1 MKSHIAKKLELQ
13 LDQMGVIEKTEQWIE
28 KPKHPHMGDYAF
40 PCFRLARTLKQA
52 PDKIAVKLAKDFSL
66 DGVSKAEAVGGYV
79 NFYLD
84 IPFYTAQTLSRI
96 LHQGARYGEQN
107 IGNGEK
113 ITIDLSS
120 PNIAKPFSMGH
131 LRSTVIG
138 NAIANIVEKV
148 GYTPVRINHIGDWG
162 TQFGKLITAYKKWGD
177 EAKVK
182 HSPIVE
188 LHKLYVYFH
197 EQAELNEE
205 LNEEARHWFKK
216 LENGDPEAAELWTW
230 FRSVSLDAFSLVY
243 DKMNISF
250 DSFNGEAFY
259 NDKMDAVIEKLSE
272 AKLLEESE
280 GAMVVR
286 LEDNLPPC
294 LIQKRDGATLYATRD
309 LAAAFYRKEQYSF
322 AKSLYVV
329 GNEQSLHFKQL
340 KAVLKKLDV
349 KWAEDLVHIP
359 FGMMLKDGKKMST
372 RKGKVVLL
380 EEVLDKSIQ
389 MAAEAIEE
397 KNPSL
402 ENKES
407 VAQKVGV
414 GAVMFHDLKVF
425 RQNDVHFELED
436 MLRFEGET
444 GPYVQYAHARACSLI
459 RKVQAGEVESDAAEN
474 LAFSSFGEEE
484 RKIVFQL
491 SEFEH
496 VIMEAFH
503 EWDPSKIAKYSIELA
518 QYFNHYYAHTNISQE
533 KEQTTQLQQ
542 LLLIK
547 SIIITLK
554 ESLRL
559 LGIASP
565 EKM

>member
-1 MKSHIAKKLELQ
+1 MKTHIAEKLEQ
-13 LDQMGVIEKTEQWIE
+13 LLEQMGVKEKVETWIE
-28 KPKHPHMGDYAF
+28 KPKHPDMGDFAF

-52 PDKIAVKLAKDFSL
+52 PNQIAEKLVQDFSIE
-66 DGVSKAEAVGGYV
+66 GINRAVAVGGYV

-84 IPFYTAQTLSRI
+84 IPTFSAKILSRI
-96 LHQGARYGEQN
+96 LHEGPQFGDQT
-107 IGNGEK
+107 IGHGEK

-148 GYTPVRINHIGDWG
+148 GYKPVRINHIGDWG

-177 EAKVK
+177 EEQVK
-182 HSPIVE
+182 RSPIVE

-197 EQAELNEE
+197 EQAELNED
-205 LNEEARHWFKK
+205 LNEEARHWFRK
-216 LENGDPEAAELWTW
+216 LEDGDQEATELWKW
-230 FRSVSLDAFSLVY
+230 FRAVSLDAFSLVY

-250 DSFNGEAFY
+250 DSYNGEAFY
-259 NDKMDAVIEKLSE
+259 NDKMDAVINKLSE
-272 AKLLEESE
+272 AKLLEESD

-309 LAAAFYRKEQYSF
+309 LAAAFYRKDQYSF

-340 KAVLKKLDV
+340 KAVLKKLNA
-349 KWAEDLVHIP
+349 KWADDLVHIS
-359 FGMMLKDGKKMST
+359 FGMMLKDSKKMST

-380 EEVLDKSIQ
+380 EEVLDKSVE
-389 MAAEAIEE
+389 MAAEAIEK

-407 VAQKVGV
+407 VAQLVGV

-425 RQNDVHFELED
+425 RKNDVHFELEE

-444 GPYVQYAHARACSLI
+444 GPYVQYAHARACSLV
-459 RKVQAGEVESDAAEN
+459 RNVQGSEVESAAAAN
-474 LAFSSFGEEE
+474 TCFSSFGEEE
-484 RKIVFQL
+484 RMIVFQL
-491 SEFEH
+491 SEFEG
-496 VIMEAFH
+496 VITEAFT
-503 EWDPSKIAKYSIELA
+503 EWDPSKIAKYAVDLA
-518 QYFNHYYAHTNISQE
+518 QHFNHYYAHTNILKE
-533 KEQTTQLQQ
+533 KDPTTKIQQ

-559 LGIASP
+559 LGIAAP